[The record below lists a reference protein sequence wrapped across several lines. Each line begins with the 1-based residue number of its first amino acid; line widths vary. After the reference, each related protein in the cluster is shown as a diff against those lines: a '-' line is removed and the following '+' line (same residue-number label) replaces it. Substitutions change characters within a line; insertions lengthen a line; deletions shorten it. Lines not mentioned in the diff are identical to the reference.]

1 MDRGL
6 DRCGFEM
13 KSRFQTWLLLPPLLF
28 LGVFYFYPLASIF
41 FLSFMPEGAFDA
53 TRLYKLVSTSY
64 YAGVLWFTIWQASIS
79 TLLTVIVA
87 LPGAYVF
94 ARYDFK
100 GKTLLQ
106 NLTTIPFVLP
116 TVVTAAAFHALLG
129 PRGLVNMI
137 LMRLFHLETPV
148 LHMDQTV
155 WFFLLAHVFYN
166 YTVILRIV
174 GGFWS
179 RLPKNL
185 TESARMLG
193 ASDTKVFFTIILP
206 LLKPAILAASLL
218 VFVFCFTSFGV
229 VLILGGPRFATVEV
243 EIYRQALHLF
253 NLPMASALALIQ
265 IAFTFGMI
273 AVYTRLERKVAVS
286 LTLPG
291 SQSLNQKIQ
300 TPKER
305 FFVVAN
311 LFGMAVLL
319 GAPLMALLVKSVLTE
334 EGPSLVYYASLL
346 ENKTD
351 SILYVAP
358 IAAIAN
364 SLGYALGATLIAL
377 ILGWFSAAFLVGS
390 KRKWALVFDPLF
402 MLPLSTSAITLGFG
416 FVIALDEPPL
426 NLRTSILLPAIAHAM
441 VAFPFVIRSLLPA
454 WRSIPQ
460 NLRDAAALLGASP
473 LRVWASIDWPILRRA
488 LLVGA
493 VFAFAISM
501 GEFGATVFVVRPQTP
516 TLPLAIFRYLSHPG
530 SLNYG
535 QAMAMSCLL
544 MITTA
549 VAFLFLESIRPRPEG
564 G

>member
-1 MDRGL
+1 MDRNL
-6 DRCGFEM
+6 DGCGFEM
-13 KSRFQTWLLLPPLLF
+13 KSRLRIWLVLPPLLF
-28 LGVFYFYPLASIF
+28 LGIFYFYPLLSIF

-53 TRLYKLVSTSY
+53 TKLTKLVSTSY
-64 YAGVLWFTIWQASIS
+64 YAGVLWFTIWQAAIS
-79 TLLTVIVA
+79 TLLTVMVA

-94 ARYDFK
+94 ARYEFK
-100 GKTLLQ
+100 GKALLQ
-106 NLTTIPFVLP
+106 NLATIPFVLP

-129 PRGLVNMI
+129 PRGLVNTI
-137 LMRLFHLETPV
+137 LMRLFYLEAPV
-148 LHMDQTV
+148 IHMDQTI

-185 TESARMLG
+185 GESARMLG
-193 ASDTKVFFTIILP
+193 ASEPRVFFSITLP

-265 IAFTFGMI
+265 IAFTFGLI

-286 LTLPG
+286 LTPPA
-291 SQSLNQKIQ
+291 SQSLGQKMQ

-305 FFVVAN
+305 LFVGAN
-311 LFGMAVLL
+311 LLWMVVLL
-319 GAPLMALLVKSVLTE
+319 GAPLMALFLQSVFTE
-334 EGPSLVYYASLL
+334 EGPSLVYYASLM
-346 ENKTD
+346 ENKTA

-358 IAAIAN
+358 IEAIAN
-364 SLGYALGATLIAL
+364 SLGYALGATMIAL
-377 ILGWFSAAFLVGS
+377 ILGWSSAAFLVGS
-390 KRKWALVFDPLF
+390 KREGALVFDPIF

-426 NLRTSILLPAIAHAM
+426 NLRSSIILPAIAHAM

-473 LRVWASIDWPILRRA
+473 LRTWSVIDWPILRRA

-516 TLPLAIFRYLSHPG
+516 TMPLAIFRYLSHPG

-549 VAFLFLESIRPRPEG
+549 IGFLLLQKMRPRSG
-564 G
+564 GF